1 MVDRVLLTRIT
12 TDVECDTFLDDFTSR
27 TAENG
32 EEGREGKKVWRIAS
46 HKELEE
52 YVGFEVKEGEVEEK
66 GFRYRFEMWVLA

>member
-12 TDVECDTFLDDFTSR
+12 NDVECDTFLDDFTNR
-27 TAENG
+27 TTGPG
-32 EEGREGKKVWRIAS
+32 EGGKEGKKVWRIAS

-66 GFRYRFEMWVLA
+66 GFKYRFEMWVLA

>member
-12 TDVECDTFLDDFTSR
+12 NEVECDTFLDDFTSR
-27 TAENG
+27 TTIKDG
-32 EEGREGKKVWRIAS
+32 EETRMWRLAS

-66 GFRYRFEMWVLA
+66 GFKYRFEMWVLA